1 MTGSRNF
8 WIFGKN
14 VTRCATFCRYLIKVY
29 TLSRFIF
36 VKKKGKKESNKDS
49 PISVLPL
56 DRYKLIHRSEWDD
69 ESHSKKIRY
78 LKCFSPIWY
87 VNRSGGLTKRTY
99 RMEKRKEKK
108 RPFINE
114 IAHCFELKRK
124 KKTIDQTRVARVVN
138 TRCKELAHTNS
149 KELPRLIWST
159 VGKWRAKRDE
169 KLARN
174 TNQYRSLNDLMPA
187 CISGNRWN

>member
-1 MTGSRNF
+1 MWHSERSRELVRVLVKLVEHKAREVSDFRGECFDRFMTGSRNF

-114 IAHCFELKRK
+114 IAHCF
-124 KKTIDQTRVARVVN
+124 A
-138 TRCKELAHTNS
+138 S
-149 KELPRLIWST
+149 
-159 VGKWRAKRDE
+159 
-169 KLARN
+169 
-174 TNQYRSLNDLMPA
+174 
-187 CISGNRWN
+187 